1 MYVVNDSKDIMAMQ
15 KGDNLKEH
23 RSSPVNG
30 VHVTTCRRET
40 KIAAES
46 NMFEIT
52 GARGV
57 EVSKTLRSVKQI
69 LDIIMHI
76 K

>member
-1 MYVVNDSKDIMAMQ
+1 MAMQ

-30 VHVTTCRRET
+30 VHVATCRRET

-52 GARGV
+52 GAKGV
-57 EVSKTLRSVKQI
+57 EVSKTLGSVNRY
-69 LDIIMHI
+69 LT
-76 K
+76 